1 MVAELYSASS
11 SANTCVEQGTGAY
24 RPSVALKFVASY
36 KLPPGGGDF
45 LYKETAEAQK
55 KDSRYL

>member
-1 MVAELYSASS
+1 MQCLLLSKHL
-11 SANTCVEQGTGAY
+11 CGTGD
-24 RPSVALKFVASY
+24 RGLWDRGQGLALKFVASY

-55 KDSRYL
+55 QNSRYL